1 MLKYPLKSE
10 FKKRLMVLFLSIFK
24 KSFNDFLSARMILIN
39 LGPILLSLA
48 FFGAIFYY
56 NGENIVNYCQTLLP
70 QSLSDYAHSQGF
82 FSGVFVWV
90 FKALVYFLIFW
101 IAILLSL
108 VINIFASIFYTP
120 LVVSYLHQKY
130 YPHVVLEE
138 FGSIL
143 FSIKYFLKSLL
154 FMLVFLALLTPFYF
168 IPFIGVFGV
177 FFSIIAH
184 FLFFKNTMSW
194 DIASAIFNYQ
204 SYQNLL
210 KQHRLKHYR
219 FSFFCYLFSLIP
231 FFNFFATLL
240 QTLMLTHYFF
250 ILKEKEC

>member
-1 MLKYPLKSE
+1 
-10 FKKRLMVLFLSIFK
+10 MVLSLSILK
-24 KSFNDFLSARMILIN
+24 KSFNDFLSVRMLLIN

-48 FFGAIFYY
+48 FFGVIFYY

-70 QSLSDYAHSQGF
+70 QSLNDYSHSQGF
-82 FSGVFVWV
+82 FAGVFVWV
-90 FKALVYFLIFW
+90 FKALVYFFIFW

-143 FSIKYFLKSLL
+143 FSIKYFLKSLI
-154 FMLVFLALLTPFYF
+154 FMLLFLAVLTPFYF
-168 IPFIGVFGV
+168 IPFIGVF
-177 FFSIIAH
+177 FSIVPH
-184 FLFFKNTMSW
+184 FLFFKNTMSL
-194 DIASAIFNYQ
+194 DIASMIFNHQ

-240 QTLMLTHYFF
+240 QTLMLAHYFF

>member
-1 MLKYPLKSE
+1 
-10 FKKRLMVLFLSIFK
+10 MVLFLSIFK
-24 KSFNDFLSARMILIN
+24 KSFNDFLSSRMILIN

-56 NGENIVNYCQTLLP
+56 NGENIVNYCQASLP
-70 QSLSDYAHSQGF
+70 QSLNDYSHSQGF
-82 FSGVFVWV
+82 FASVFVWV

-143 FSIKYFLKSLL
+143 FSIKYFLKALIL
-154 FMLVFLALLTPFYF
+154 MLVLLALLTPFYF

-177 FFSIIAH
+177 FFSIIPH

-194 DIASAIFNYQ
+194 DIASMIFNYQ

>member
-1 MLKYPLKSE
+1 
-10 FKKRLMVLFLSIFK
+10 MVLSLSILK
-24 KSFNDFLSARMILIN
+24 KSFNDFLSARMLLIN

-48 FFGAIFYY
+48 FFGAVFYY
-56 NGENIVNYCQTLLP
+56 NGGSIVSYCQTLLP
-70 QSLSDYAHSQGF
+70 QSLNDYSHSQGF
-82 FSGVFVWV
+82 FAGLFAWV

-101 IAILLSL
+101 IVILLSL

-143 FSIKYFLKSLL
+143 FSIKYFLKSLI
-154 FMLVFLALLTPFYF
+154 FMLLLLAVLTPFYF
-168 IPFIGVFGV
+168 IPFIGVF
-177 FFSIIAH
+177 FSIIPH
-184 FLFFKNTMSW
+184 FLFFKNTMIL
-194 DIASAIFNYQ
+194 DIASMIFDYQ

-240 QTLMLTHYFF
+240 QTLMLAHYFF

>member
-1 MLKYPLKSE
+1 
-10 FKKRLMVLFLSIFK
+10 MVLFLSIFK
-24 KSFNDFLSARMILIN
+24 KSFNDFLSTRMLLIN

-56 NGENIVNYCQTLLP
+56 NGENVVNYCQALLP
-70 QSLSDYAHSQGF
+70 QSLSDYSHSQGF
-82 FSGVFVWV
+82 FSGVFAWV

-108 VINIFASIFYTP
+108 IINIFASIFYTP

-143 FSIKYFLKSLL
+143 FSIKYFLKTLIL
-154 FMLVFLALLTPFYF
+154 MLVLLALLTPFYF

-184 FLFFKNTMSW
+184 FLFFKNTMSL
-194 DIASAIFNYQ
+194 DIASMIFNHQ

>member
-1 MLKYPLKSE
+1 
-10 FKKRLMVLFLSIFK
+10 MVLFLSIFK

-240 QTLMLTHYFF
+240 QTLMLAHYFF

>member
-1 MLKYPLKSE
+1 
-10 FKKRLMVLFLSIFK
+10 MVLFLSIFK
-24 KSFNDFLSARMILIN
+24 KSFNDLLSARMILIN

-70 QSLSDYAHSQGF
+70 QSLSDHSHSQGF
-82 FSGVFVWV
+82 FAGVFVWV
-90 FKALVYFLIFW
+90 FKALVYFLILW

-143 FSIKYFLKSLL
+143 FSVKYFLKSLL
-154 FMLVFLALLTPFYF
+154 FMLLFLAVLTPFYF
-168 IPFIGVFGV
+168 IPFIGVFGA
-177 FFSIIAH
+177 FFSLIAH

-204 SYQNLL
+204 NYQNLL

-240 QTLMLTHYFF
+240 QTLMLAHYFF

>member
-1 MLKYPLKSE
+1 
-10 FKKRLMVLFLSIFK
+10 MVLSLSILK
-24 KSFNDFLSARMILIN
+24 KSFEDFLSARMLLVN

-48 FFGAIFYY
+48 FFGIVFYY
-56 NGENIVNYCQTLLP
+56 NGENMVSYCQTLLP
-70 QSLSDYAHSQGF
+70 QSLNDYAHAQGF
-82 FSGVFVWV
+82 FSGVFAWV
-90 FKALVYFLIFW
+90 FKALVYFLVLW
-101 IAILLSL
+101 IVILLSL

-130 YPHVVLEE
+130 YSHVVLEE

-154 FMLVFLALLTPFYF
+154 FMLLLLAVLTPFYF
-168 IPFIGVFGV
+168 IPFVGI
-177 FFSIIAH
+177 FFSIIPH
-184 FLFFKNTMSW
+184 FFFFKNTMSL
-194 DIASAIFNYQ
+194 DIASAIFNPQ
-204 SYQNLL
+204 SYHKLQQ
-210 KQHRLKHYR
+210 QHRLKHYR
-219 FSFFCYLFSLIP
+219 FAFFCYLFSLIP

>member
-1 MLKYPLKSE
+1 
-10 FKKRLMVLFLSIFK
+10 MVLFLSIFK
-24 KSFNDFLSARMILIN
+24 KSFNDFLSTRMLLIN

-48 FFGAIFYY
+48 FFGAVFYY
-56 NGENIVNYCQTLLP
+56 NGGSIVGYCQTLLP
-70 QSLSDYAHSQGF
+70 QSLNGYSHSQGF
-82 FSGVFVWV
+82 FAGVFVWV

-130 YPHVVLEE
+130 YPHVVLEK

-143 FSIKYFLKSLL
+143 FSIKYFLKALIL
-154 FMLVFLALLTPFYF
+154 MLVFLVLLTPFYF

-177 FFSIIAH
+177 FFSIIVH
-184 FLFFKNTMSW
+184 FLFFKNTMSL
-194 DIASAIFNYQ
+194 DIASMIFNHQ

-210 KQHRLKHYR
+210 KQHRLKSYR

>member
-1 MLKYPLKSE
+1 
-10 FKKRLMVLFLSIFK
+10 MVLFLSIFK
-24 KSFNDFLSARMILIN
+24 KSFNDFLSVRMLLIN

-48 FFGAIFYY
+48 FFGAVFHY
-56 NGENIVNYCQTLLP
+56 NGESVVNYCQALLP
-70 QSLSDYAHSQGF
+70 QSLNDYAHSQGF

-108 VINIFASIFYTP
+108 IINVFASIFYTP

-130 YPHVVLEE
+130 YSHVVLEE

-143 FSIKYFLKSLL
+143 FSIKYFLKALIL
-154 FMLVFLALLTPFYF
+154 MLVLLALLTPFYF

-177 FFSIIAH
+177 FFSIIPH
-184 FLFFKNTMSW
+184 FLFFKNTMSL
-194 DIASAIFNYQ
+194 DIASAIFNHQ

-219 FSFFCYLFSLIP
+219 FSFFAI
-231 FFNFFATLL
+231 FFP
-240 QTLMLTHYFF
+240 
-250 ILKEKEC
+250 

>member
-1 MLKYPLKSE
+1 
-10 FKKRLMVLFLSIFK
+10 MVLFLSIFK
-24 KSFNDFLSARMILIN
+24 KSFNDFLSARMLLIN

-56 NGENIVNYCQTLLP
+56 NGENVVNYCQTLLP
-70 QSLSDYAHSQGF
+70 QSLSDYSHSQGF

-108 VINIFASIFYTP
+108 VINVFVSIFYTP

-130 YPHVVLEE
+130 YPHVVLED

-143 FSIKYFLKSLL
+143 FSIKYFLKVLIL
-154 FMLVFLALLTPFYF
+154 MLVLLALLTPFYF

-177 FFSIIAH
+177 FLSIIPH
-184 FLFFKNTMSW
+184 FLFFKNTMSL
-194 DIASAIFNYQ
+194 DIASAIFNHQ

>member
-1 MLKYPLKSE
+1 
-10 FKKRLMVLFLSIFK
+10 MVLFLSIFK

-82 FSGVFVWV
+82 FAGVFVWV

-143 FSIKYFLKSLL
+143 FSIKYFLKALAFMLL
-154 FMLVFLALLTPFYF
+154 FLAVLTPLYF

-184 FLFFKNTMSW
+184 FLFFKNTMSL
-194 DIASAIFNYQ
+194 DIASMIFNYQ

-240 QTLMLTHYFF
+240 QTLMLAHYFF

>member
-1 MLKYPLKSE
+1 
-10 FKKRLMVLFLSIFK
+10 MVLFLSIFK
-24 KSFNDFLSARMILIN
+24 KSFNDFLSARMLLIN

-48 FFGAIFYY
+48 FFGSVFHY
-56 NGENIVNYCQTLLP
+56 NGENVVNYCQALLP
-70 QSLSDYAHSQGF
+70 QSLNDYSHSQGF
-82 FSGVFVWV
+82 FAGVFAWV

-108 VINIFASIFYTP
+108 IINVFASIFYTP

-130 YPHVVLEE
+130 YPYVVLEE

-143 FSIKYFLKSLL
+143 FSIKYFLKALL
-154 FMLVFLALLTPFYF
+154 FMLVLLALLTPFYF

-177 FFSIIAH
+177 FFSIIPH
-184 FLFFKNTMSW
+184 FLFFKNTMSL

-240 QTLMLTHYFF
+240 QTLMLAHYFF

>member
-1 MLKYPLKSE
+1 
-10 FKKRLMVLFLSIFK
+10 MVLFLSIFK
-24 KSFNDFLSARMILIN
+24 KSFNDFLSVRMLLIN

-56 NGENIVNYCQTLLP
+56 NGENVVNYCQALLP
-70 QSLSDYAHSQGF
+70 QSLNDYSHSQGF

-130 YPHVVLEE
+130 YPHVVLEK

-143 FSIKYFLKSLL
+143 FSIKYFLKALIL
-154 FMLVFLALLTPFYF
+154 MLVLLALLTPFYF

-177 FFSIIAH
+177 FFSIIPH
-184 FLFFKNTMSW
+184 FLFFKNTMSL
-194 DIASAIFNYQ
+194 DIASTIFNHQ

-250 ILKEKEC
+250 ILREKEC

>member
-1 MLKYPLKSE
+1 
-10 FKKRLMVLFLSIFK
+10 MVLFLSIFK
-24 KSFNDFLSARMILIN
+24 KSFNDFLSVRMLLIN

-56 NGENIVNYCQTLLP
+56 NGENVVNYCQALLP
-70 QSLSDYAHSQGF
+70 QSLSDYSHSQGF

-143 FSIKYFLKSLL
+143 FSIKYFLKTLIL
-154 FMLVFLALLTPFYF
+154 MLVLLALLTPFYF

-177 FFSIIAH
+177 FFSIIPH
-184 FLFFKNTMSW
+184 FLFFKNTMSL
-194 DIASAIFNYQ
+194 DIASMIFNHQ

>member
-1 MLKYPLKSE
+1 
-10 FKKRLMVLFLSIFK
+10 MVLFLSIFK
-24 KSFNDFLSARMILIN
+24 KSFNDFLSARMLLIN

-56 NGENIVNYCQTLLP
+56 NGENIVNYCQALLP
-70 QSLSDYAHSQGF
+70 QSLSDYSHSQGF

-143 FSIKYFLKSLL
+143 FSIKYFLKALIL
-154 FMLVFLALLTPFYF
+154 MLVLLAVLTPFYF

-184 FLFFKNTMSW
+184 FLFFKNTMSL
-194 DIASAIFNYQ
+194 DIASVIFNHQ

-240 QTLMLTHYFF
+240 QTLMLAHYFF

>member
-1 MLKYPLKSE
+1 
-10 FKKRLMVLFLSIFK
+10 MVLFLSIFK
-24 KSFNDFLSARMILIN
+24 KSFNDFLSARMLLIN

-48 FFGAIFYY
+48 FFGVIFYY
-56 NGENIVNYCQTLLP
+56 NGENIVNYCQALLP
-70 QSLSDYAHSQGF
+70 QSLNDYSHSQGF
-82 FSGVFVWV
+82 FAGVFAWV

-101 IAILLSL
+101 IVILLSL

-143 FSIKYFLKSLL
+143 FSVKYFLKSLA
-154 FMLVFLALLTPFYF
+154 FMLLFLAVLTPLYF

-177 FFSIIAH
+177 FFSIIVH
-184 FLFFKNTMSW
+184 FLFFKNAMSL
-194 DIASAIFNYQ
+194 DIASMIFNYQ

-240 QTLMLTHYFF
+240 QTLMLAHYFF

>member
-1 MLKYPLKSE
+1 
-10 FKKRLMVLFLSIFK
+10 MVLFLSIFK

-48 FFGAIFYY
+48 FFGVIFYY

-70 QSLSDYAHSQGF
+70 QSLSDYSHSQGF
-82 FSGVFVWV
+82 FAGVFAWV
-90 FKALVYFLIFW
+90 FKALVYFFIFW
-101 IAILLSL
+101 IVILLSL

-130 YPHVVLEE
+130 YSHVVLEE

-143 FSIKYFLKSLL
+143 FSIKYFLKALAFMLL
-154 FMLVFLALLTPFYF
+154 FLAVLTPFYF

-184 FLFFKNTMSW
+184 FLFFKNTMSL

-240 QTLMLTHYFF
+240 QTLMLVHYFF
-250 ILKEKEC
+250 IFKEKEC

>member
-1 MLKYPLKSE
+1 
-10 FKKRLMVLFLSIFK
+10 MVLFLSIFK
-24 KSFNDFLSARMILIN
+24 KSFNDFLSTRMLLIN

-48 FFGAIFYY
+48 FFGSIFYY
-56 NGENIVNYCQTLLP
+56 NGGSIVGYCQTLLP
-70 QSLSDYAHSQGF
+70 QSLSDYSHSQGF
-82 FSGVFVWV
+82 FAGVFVWV
-90 FKALVYFLIFW
+90 FKALVYFFIFW

-143 FSIKYFLKSLL
+143 FSIKYFLKSLI
-154 FMLVFLALLTPFYF
+154 FMLAFLAVLTPFYF

-177 FFSIIAH
+177 FFSIIVH
-184 FLFFKNTMSW
+184 FFFFKNTMSL
-194 DIASAIFNYQ
+194 DIASAIFNHQ

>member
-1 MLKYPLKSE
+1 M
-10 FKKRLMVLFLSIFK
+10 FLSIFK
-24 KSFNDFLSARMILIN
+24 KSFNDFLSARMLLIN

-56 NGENIVNYCQTLLP
+56 NGESVVNYCQALLP
-70 QSLSDYAHSQGF
+70 QSLNDYAHSQGF
-82 FSGVFVWV
+82 FASVFAWV
-90 FKALVYFLIFW
+90 FKALVYSLIFW

-108 VINIFASIFYTP
+108 VINVFASIFYTP

-143 FSIKYFLKSLL
+143 FSIKYFLKALIL
-154 FMLVFLALLTPFYF
+154 MLVFLALLTPFYF

-177 FFSIIAH
+177 FLSIIAH
-184 FLFFKNTMSW
+184 FLFFKNTMSL
-194 DIASAIFNYQ
+194 DIASTIFNHQ

>member
-1 MLKYPLKSE
+1 
-10 FKKRLMVLFLSIFK
+10 MVLSLSILK
-24 KSFNDFLSARMILIN
+24 KSFNDFLSARMLLIN

-56 NGENIVNYCQTLLP
+56 NGGSIVNYCQALLP
-70 QSLSDYAHSQGF
+70 QSLSDYSHSQGF
-82 FSGVFVWV
+82 FAGVFVWV
-90 FKALVYFLIFW
+90 FKALVYFFIFW
-101 IAILLSL
+101 IVILLSL

-130 YPHVVLEE
+130 YSHVVLEE

-154 FMLVFLALLTPFYF
+154 FMLLFLAVLTPLYF

-177 FFSIIAH
+177 FFSIIVH

-194 DIASAIFNYQ
+194 DIASMIFNYQ

-240 QTLMLTHYFF
+240 QTLMLAHYFF

>member
-1 MLKYPLKSE
+1 
-10 FKKRLMVLFLSIFK
+10 MVLFLSIFK
-24 KSFNDFLSARMILIN
+24 KSFNDFLSVRMLLIN

-56 NGENIVNYCQTLLP
+56 NGGSIVGYCQTLLP
-70 QSLSDYAHSQGF
+70 QSLSDYSHSQGF

-101 IAILLSL
+101 IVILLSL
-108 VINIFASIFYTP
+108 IINVFASIFYTP

-143 FSIKYFLKSLL
+143 FSIKYFLKSLA
-154 FMLVFLALLTPFYF
+154 FMLLFLALLTPLYF
-168 IPFIGVFGV
+168 IPFIGVF
-177 FFSIIAH
+177 FSIIPH

-240 QTLMLTHYFF
+240 QTLMLAHYFF

>member
-1 MLKYPLKSE
+1 
-10 FKKRLMVLFLSIFK
+10 MVLFLSIFK
-24 KSFNDFLSARMILIN
+24 KSFNDFLSTRMLLIN

-48 FFGAIFYY
+48 FFGAVFHY
-56 NGENIVNYCQTLLP
+56 NGESVVNYCQTLLP
-70 QSLSDYAHSQGF
+70 QSLNDYAHSQGF
-82 FSGVFVWV
+82 FAGVFAWV

-143 FSIKYFLKSLL
+143 FSIKYFLKALIL
-154 FMLVFLALLTPFYF
+154 MLVLLALLTPFYF

-177 FFSIIAH
+177 FFSIIPH
-184 FLFFKNTMSW
+184 FLFFKNTMSL
-194 DIASAIFNYQ
+194 DIASMIFNYQ

>member
-1 MLKYPLKSE
+1 
-10 FKKRLMVLFLSIFK
+10 MVLFLSIFK

-56 NGENIVNYCQTLLP
+56 NGENIVNYCQALLP
-70 QSLSDYAHSQGF
+70 QSLSDYSHSQGF

-101 IAILLSL
+101 IVILLSL

-143 FSIKYFLKSLL
+143 FSVKYFLKSLA
-154 FMLVFLALLTPFYF
+154 FMLLFLAVLTPLYF

-184 FLFFKNTMSW
+184 FLFFKNTMSL
-194 DIASAIFNYQ
+194 DIASMIFNYQ

-240 QTLMLTHYFF
+240 QTLMLAHYFF

>member
-1 MLKYPLKSE
+1 
-10 FKKRLMVLFLSIFK
+10 MVLFLSIFK
-24 KSFNDFLSARMILIN
+24 KSFNDFLSARMLLIN

-48 FFGAIFYY
+48 FFGAVFHY
-56 NGENIVNYCQTLLP
+56 NGESVVNYCQALLP
-70 QSLSDYAHSQGF
+70 QSLNDYSHSQGF

-108 VINIFASIFYTP
+108 VINVFASIFYTP

-143 FSIKYFLKSLL
+143 FSIKYFLKTLIL
-154 FMLVFLALLTPFYF
+154 MLVLLALLTPFYF

-177 FFSIIAH
+177 FFSIIPH
-184 FLFFKNTMSW
+184 FLFFKNTMSL
-194 DIASAIFNYQ
+194 DIASAIFNHQ

>member
-1 MLKYPLKSE
+1 
-10 FKKRLMVLFLSIFK
+10 MVLFLSIFK
-24 KSFNDFLSARMILIN
+24 KSFNDFLSARMLLIN

-48 FFGAIFYY
+48 FFGAVFYY
-56 NGENIVNYCQTLLP
+56 NGGSIVNYCQTLLP
-70 QSLSDYAHSQGF
+70 QSLSDYSHSQGF

-130 YPHVVLEE
+130 YSHVVLEE

-143 FSIKYFLKSLL
+143 FSVKYFLKSLA
-154 FMLVFLALLTPFYF
+154 FMLLFLAVLTPLYF

-177 FFSIIAH
+177 FFFIVPH

-194 DIASAIFNYQ
+194 DIASMIFNHQ

-240 QTLMLTHYFF
+240 QTLMLAHYFF
-250 ILKEKEC
+250 ILREKEC

>member
-1 MLKYPLKSE
+1 
-10 FKKRLMVLFLSIFK
+10 MVLSLSILK
-24 KSFNDFLSARMILIN
+24 KSFNDFLSVRMLLIN

-48 FFGAIFYY
+48 FFGVIFYY

-70 QSLSDYAHSQGF
+70 QSLSDYSHSQGF
-82 FSGVFVWV
+82 FAGVFVWV
-90 FKALVYFLIFW
+90 FKALVYFFIFW
-101 IAILLSL
+101 IVILLSL

-130 YPHVVLEE
+130 YSHVVLEE
-138 FGSIL
+138 FGSIF
-143 FSIKYFLKSLL
+143 FSVKYFLKSLA
-154 FMLVFLALLTPFYF
+154 FMLLFLAVLTPFYF

-177 FFSIIAH
+177 FFSIIVH
-184 FLFFKNTMSW
+184 FLFFKNTMSL
-194 DIASAIFNYQ
+194 DIASAIFDYQ

-240 QTLMLTHYFF
+240 QTLMLAHYFF

>member
-1 MLKYPLKSE
+1 
-10 FKKRLMVLFLSIFK
+10 MVLFLSIFK

-101 IAILLSL
+101 IVILLSL

-143 FSIKYFLKSLL
+143 FSIKYFLKALL

-184 FLFFKNTMSW
+184 FLFFKNTMSL

>member
-1 MLKYPLKSE
+1 
-10 FKKRLMVLFLSIFK
+10 MVLFLSIFK
-24 KSFNDFLSARMILIN
+24 KSFNDFLSARMFLIN

-48 FFGAIFYY
+48 FFGAVFYY
-56 NGENIVNYCQTLLP
+56 NGGSIVGYCQTLLP
-70 QSLSDYAHSQGF
+70 QSLSDYYHSQGF

-101 IAILLSL
+101 IVILLSL

-154 FMLVFLALLTPFYF
+154 FMLLFLAVLTPLYF

-177 FFSIIAH
+177 FFSIVPH

-194 DIASAIFNYQ
+194 DIASMICNHQ

-240 QTLMLTHYFF
+240 QTLMLAHYFF

>member
-1 MLKYPLKSE
+1 
-10 FKKRLMVLFLSIFK
+10 MVLFLSIFK

-56 NGENIVNYCQTLLP
+56 NGGSIVGYCQTLLP
-70 QSLSDYAHSQGF
+70 QSLSDYSHSQGF
-82 FSGVFVWV
+82 FAGVFVWV

-143 FSIKYFLKSLL
+143 FSIKYFLKSLI
-154 FMLVFLALLTPFYF
+154 FMLLFLAVLTPLYF

-177 FFSIIAH
+177 FFSIIVH
-184 FLFFKNTMSW
+184 FLFFKNTMSL

-240 QTLMLTHYFF
+240 QTLMLAHYFF

>member
-1 MLKYPLKSE
+1 
-10 FKKRLMVLFLSIFK
+10 MVLFLSIFK
-24 KSFNDFLSARMILIN
+24 KSFNDFLSARMLLIN

-48 FFGAIFYY
+48 FFGAVFHY
-56 NGENIVNYCQTLLP
+56 NGESVVNYCQALLP
-70 QSLSDYAHSQGF
+70 QSLSDYSHSQGF

-108 VINIFASIFYTP
+108 VINVFASIFYTP

-143 FSIKYFLKSLL
+143 FSIKYFLKTLIL
-154 FMLVFLALLTPFYF
+154 MLVLLALLTPFYF

-177 FFSIIAH
+177 FFSIIPH
-184 FLFFKNTMSW
+184 FLFFKNTMSL
-194 DIASAIFNYQ
+194 DIASMIFNHQ

>member
-1 MLKYPLKSE
+1 
-10 FKKRLMVLFLSIFK
+10 MVLFLFIFK
-24 KSFNDFLSARMILIN
+24 KSFNDFLSTRMILIN

-70 QSLSDYAHSQGF
+70 QSLSDYSHSQGF
-82 FSGVFVWV
+82 FAGVFVWV
-90 FKALVYFLIFW
+90 FKALVYFLILW

-154 FMLVFLALLTPFYF
+154 FMLLFLAVLTPLYF

-184 FLFFKNTMSW
+184 FLFFKNTMSL

-240 QTLMLTHYFF
+240 QTLMLAHYFF

>member
-1 MLKYPLKSE
+1 
-10 FKKRLMVLFLSIFK
+10 MVLFLSIFK
-24 KSFNDFLSARMILIN
+24 KSFNDFLSARMLLIN

-48 FFGAIFYY
+48 FFGAIFHY
-56 NGENIVNYCQTLLP
+56 NGESVVNYCQALLP
-70 QSLSDYAHSQGF
+70 QSLSDYSHSQGF
-82 FSGVFVWV
+82 FAGVFVWV

-108 VINIFASIFYTP
+108 VINVFASIFYTP

-143 FSIKYFLKSLL
+143 FSIKYFLKALIL
-154 FMLVFLALLTPFYF
+154 MLVLLALLTPFYF

-177 FFSIIAH
+177 FFSIIPH
-184 FLFFKNTMSW
+184 FLFFKNTMSL
-194 DIASAIFNYQ
+194 DIASAIFNHQ

>member
-1 MLKYPLKSE
+1 ML
-10 FKKRLMVLFLSIFK
+10 
-24 KSFNDFLSARMILIN
+24 LIN

-56 NGENIVNYCQTLLP
+56 NGENVVNYCQALLP
-70 QSLSDYAHSQGF
+70 QSLNDYSHSQGF

-130 YPHVVLEE
+130 YPHVVLED

-143 FSIKYFLKSLL
+143 FSIKYFLKALIL
-154 FMLVFLALLTPFYF
+154 MLVLLVLLTPFYF

-184 FLFFKNTMSW
+184 FLFFKNTMSL

>member
-1 MLKYPLKSE
+1 
-10 FKKRLMVLFLSIFK
+10 MVLFLSIFK

-56 NGENIVNYCQTLLP
+56 NGESVVNYCQALLP
-70 QSLSDYAHSQGF
+70 QSLSDYSHSQGF

-108 VINIFASIFYTP
+108 VINIFASVFYTP

-143 FSIKYFLKSLL
+143 FSIKYFLKALIL
-154 FMLVFLALLTPFYF
+154 MLVLLALLTPFYF

-177 FFSIIAH
+177 FFSIIPH
-184 FLFFKNTMSW
+184 FLFFKNTMSL
-194 DIASAIFNYQ
+194 DIASMIFNHQ